1 MGESRTPVETRRFR
15 VAGLSDAD
23 GALRAEHALLSVPGV
38 HRAIVD
44 YDHQQVIIRIANYV
58 TDEALAEAV
67 EGVGFTLVL
76 EARPR
81 GRDDEELDERSTP
94 DEIPEEVPAPE
105 TPDPEP
111 EPYPVRPPEAP
122 RPNEDASQWDSTER
136 AEPLPLWRRIWFYAS
151 RAVVYGFLF
160 TIGVTLVYRFL
171 PVPTTMLILSEG
183 LFEGRAIKKNWVPLE
198 QISPNL
204 VRSVIASE
212 DNEFCRHWGFD
223 FKEMEDAWKDAK
235 RGARLRGA
243 STISQQTAKNVFL
256 WPGRSWMRKGME
268 AYFTLMI
275 EGLWPKRRIMEVY
288 LNVIEWGPGV
298 FGADAAA
305 RKWFGKSASKLTRLE
320 AARLAAILPS
330 PKRYRANPPGPYV
343 NDRGYTISARASNVD
358 LNGVDRCAK
367 P

>member
-1 MGESRTPVETRRFR
+1 MGESRTPVETRRYR

-44 YDHQQVIIRIANYV
+44 YDHQQVIVRIANYV
-58 TDEALAEAV
+58 TDDAIAEAV
-67 EGVGFTLVL
+67 EGAGYTLML
-76 EARPR
+76 EARP
-81 GRDDEELDERSTP
+81 GSRDDEDLDDLATP
-94 DEIPEEVPAPE
+94 EDPPEYV
-105 TPDPEP
+105 PEP
-111 EPYPVRPPEAP
+111 EEPEPQPEPVRPPETP
-122 RPNEDASQWDSTER
+122 RPRDEAQEWDRPDS
-136 AEPLPLWRRIWFYAS
+136 PDQLPLWRRIWFYVS
-151 RAVVYGFLF
+151 RTVVYGILF
-160 TIGVTLVYRFL
+160 TVVLTLVYRIL

-183 LFEGRAIKKNWVPLE
+183 LFEGRAIRKDWVPLE
-198 QISPNL
+198 RISPNL

-223 FKEMEDAWKDAK
+223 FKEMQDAWKESK

-256 WPGRSWMRKGME
+256 WPGRSWVRKGME

-288 LNVIEWGPGV
+288 LNVIEWGPGI
-298 FGADAAA
+298 FGAEAAA

>member
-1 MGESRTPVETRRFR
+1 M
-15 VAGLSDAD
+15 
-23 GALRAEHALLSVPGV
+23 RAEHALLSVPGV

-44 YDHQQVIIRIANYV
+44 YDHQQVIVRTANYV
-58 TDEALAEAV
+58 TDEALAEAM
-67 EGVGFTLVL
+67 EGVGYTLVL
-76 EARPR
+76 ETRPSR
-81 GRDDEELDERSTP
+81 RDDDELDERAVPDEPSTP
-94 DEIPEEVPAPE
+94 E
-105 TPDPEP
+105 PDPVP
-111 EPYPVRPPEAP
+111 PPEFTRP
-122 RPNEDASQWDSTER
+122 RGSEQAADEPAT
-136 AEPLPLWRRIWFYAS
+136 AEPAPLWRRIWFYAS
-151 RAVVYGFLF
+151 RTVLYGFLF
-160 TIGVTLVYRFL
+160 TVVLTLGYRFL
-171 PVPTTMLILSEG
+171 PVPTTMLMLSEG
-183 LFEGRAIKKNWVPLE
+183 LVEGRAIRRNWVPLV
-198 QISPNL
+198 QISPHL

-223 FKEMEDAWKDAK
+223 FKEMEDAWKDSK
-235 RGARLRGA
+235 RGAKLRGA

-256 WPGRSWMRKGME
+256 WSGRSWIRKGME

-305 RKWFGKSASKLTRLE
+305 RKWFGKPAAKLTRLE

-343 NDRGYTISARASNVD
+343 SDRGYTISARASSVD
-358 LNGVDRCAK
+358 LNGIDNCAK

>member
-44 YDHQQVIIRIANYV
+44 YEHQQVIVRIANYV

-67 EGVGFTLVL
+67 EGVGYTLVL
-76 EARPR
+76 EARPVTR
-81 GRDDEELDERSTP
+81 DEDEYDDRAHPDAPPEDPAPPYEPPPLPPPPAPAERPARDDEPELS
-94 DEIPEEVPAPE
+94 
-105 TPDPEP
+105 EP
-111 EPYPVRPPEAP
+111 
-122 RPNEDASQWDSTER
+122 W
-136 AEPLPLWRRIWFYAS
+136 PLWRRIWFYGS
-151 RAVVYGFLF
+151 RAVLYGFGLTVF
-160 TIGVTLVYRFL
+160 LTLAYRFV
-171 PVPTTMLILSEG
+171 PVPTTMLMLSEG
-183 LFEGRAIKKNWVPLE
+183 LLGGQAIKRNWVPLE
-198 QISPNL
+198 RISPNL
-204 VRSVIASE
+204 IRSVIASE

-223 FKEMEDAWKDAK
+223 FKEMEDAWKDAE
-235 RGARLRGA
+235 RGGKLRGA

-256 WPGRSWMRKGME
+256 WPGRSWVRKGLE

-298 FGADAAA
+298 FGAEAAA
-305 RKWFGKSASKLTRLE
+305 RKWFGKSASRLTRLE

-358 LNGVDRCAK
+358 LNGADRCAK

>member
-15 VAGLSDAD
+15 VAGLSDAE

-44 YDHQQVIIRIANYV
+44 YDHQQVIVRIANYV

-67 EGVGFTLVL
+67 EGVGYTLVL
-76 EARPR
+76 ETRPR
-81 GRDDEELDERSTP
+81 SREEELDERAAP
-94 DEIPEEVPAPE
+94 DDPPEEAPVPE
-105 TPDPEP
+105 
-111 EPYPVRPPEAP
+111 EPYPQPEPARPPEAP
-122 RPNEDASQWDSTER
+122 RPRDDAQDGEGTER
-136 AEPLPLWRRIWFYAS
+136 PEPLPLWRRIWFYAS
-151 RAVVYGFLF
+151 RTVVYGILF
-160 TIGVTLVYRFL
+160 TVVLTLVYRIL

-183 LFEGRAIKKNWVPLE
+183 VVEGRAISKDWVPLE
-198 QISPNL
+198 RISPNL

-223 FKEMEDAWKDAK
+223 FKEMEDAWKDSK

-256 WPGRSWMRKGME
+256 WPGRSWVRKGLE

-288 LNVIEWGPGV
+288 LNVIEFGPGV
-298 FGADAAA
+298 FGAEAAA
-305 RKWFGKSASKLTRLE
+305 RKWFGKPASKLTRLE